1 MVNTRDGDPTS
12 SSEEISKMTETI
24 ANLQAAVGTI
34 QSDLSKVTSSFSSD
48 VFEMRKMME
57 IMMGKPK
64 EREASPEV
72 SDGESEDEDTLSDP
86 SQLESNISKAK
97 VEATKKAQGGE

>member
-1 MVNTRDGDPTS
+1 
-12 SSEEISKMTETI
+12 
-24 ANLQAAVGTI
+24 
-34 QSDLSKVTSSFSSD
+34 
-48 VFEMRKMME
+48 ME